1 MADESQ
7 RYKLTFKTVEG
18 LAGQVNQASY
28 DGRVWSY
35 DRTLKTWKLIDTSV
49 LEFTGGDA
57 ITVDTTRE
65 NAIGTSFD
73 MEKVPLA
80 QENTS
85 SES

>member
-1 MADESQ
+1 MAEIQ
-7 RYKLTFKTVEG
+7 RYKLTFG
-18 LAGQVNQASY
+18 SSSGPQANQPSY

-35 DRTLKTWKLIDTSV
+35 DRVLNTWKLIDTSV
-49 LEFTGGDA
+49 LVFDGGDA

>member
-1 MADESQ
+1 MAEIQ
-7 RYKLTFKTVEG
+7 RYKLDFG
-18 LAGQVNQASY
+18 SSSGPQSNQASY
-28 DGRVWSY
+28 DGRVWGY
-35 DRTLKTWKLIDTSV
+35 DRHLNTWKLIDTSV
-49 LEFTGGDA
+49 LVFDGGDA